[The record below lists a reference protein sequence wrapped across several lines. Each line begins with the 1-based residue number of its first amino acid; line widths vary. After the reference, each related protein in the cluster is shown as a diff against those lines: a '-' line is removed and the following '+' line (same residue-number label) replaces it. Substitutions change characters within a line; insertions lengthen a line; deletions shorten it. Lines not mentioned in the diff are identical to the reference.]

1 MMTFPWVVEPGALPG
16 FVIRA
21 TVVLATGLVLA
32 WLVRRKSA
40 QIRHR
45 LWTMTLFVLLLLPP
59 LTLWAPQWRVPLLPA
74 AKDAGAETGI
84 GQVPAPPTA
93 ATRVVPVSPAITASG
108 VVRPQA
114 SAADG
119 PTESVSSAG
128 LASSL
133 EPPDERAAAGS
144 ARRPATGRPGG
155 PGLEPASRLGT
166 GSPGG
171 PGLEPASGL
180 GADPAGAT
188 GIASVRNEPARG
200 DGAEPVGLQGG
211 NPVSPP
217 GSFPNPTLLWAV
229 GCLVGLASLAAG
241 HLRFHRLVRSA
252 HPLRGRFWQQELET
266 ASDRLGLR
274 RDVRLLVSE
283 AAGTPMTG
291 GFRKPVILLP
301 ASASTWD
308 SERRQVVLT
317 HELVHVHHRDAFRQ
331 LMGGLVLALYWFH
344 PLSWLACRLAGVSRE
359 EACDERVLE
368 LGSRPSEYARHL
380 MSLAT
385 GTSSDRL
392 PVAALSMARLSP
404 SRLEKRIMAILR
416 PRRPRPSALAT
427 AALVAA
433 IAALGGSVAV
443 THPVQREDA
452 EAIVVLADPPVVA
465 EGPALLHEVDQEALG
480 AAVPRAESPSETLG
494 SGSPMSNPRDA
505 VGELA
510 GDSGEESVE
519 AGAAEPAGAPA
530 SEDRAPQ
537 GTEPGDGAESFAGAP
552 ATVSRDAPSRDAPSR
567 PDVLDVDC
575 DTLPQGVG
583 NMPGG
588 GATASGP
595 DAPARD
601 VVRVVMETVE
611 GVRLCMRIRTDAVVE
626 EGELRS
632 LAPDD
637 WILLESE
644 EDRVHRLIIRN
655 VNGGFEYWWSVGG
668 ENRPFDDQ
676 AKEWRDGMLAVLGGQ
691 LEIGRIQREVSDL
704 QDQISHHRGV
714 VSGLQGQ
721 VAHERDVVASLQGQ
735 VAYYQGVVADL
746 LDQISYHQGVVAGM
760 RDDITYHRGVVSGLR
775 DEITYHRARVAAL
788 QEVKSTYEA
797 QITAIIPQLKT
808 ADATTRQ
815 SIEASIR
822 GWEERIR
829 EIEEQIEAYGLGGKV
844 AKILDEIR
852 KYSLDDRVRGL
863 EQRIRSYELQAGLQ
877 KIDAEIEEQSKRL
890 DDVTRRAEEALRA
903 REARI
908 GEVEREVDAYY
919 LDDKVGRLERQIRDL
934 GAGDAIASIEQSIEE
949 ARQKLL
955 ELIRQL

>member
-1 MMTFPWVVEPGALPG
+1 MMTFPWMVEPGALPG

-45 LWTMTLFVLLLLPP
+45 LWTVTLFVLLLLPP
-59 LTLWAPQWRVPLLPA
+59 LTLWAPHWRVPLLPA
-74 AKDAGAETGI
+74 AADAGAETRV

-93 ATRVVPVSPAITASG
+93 ATPIVPVSPAITASG
-108 VVRPQA
+108 ILHPQA
-114 SAADG
+114 SAVEG
-119 PTESVSSAG
+119 PAESVSSAG

-133 EPPDERAAAGS
+133 EPPDERAAAKS
-144 ARRPATGRPGG
+144 ARRPGTRRPGG
-155 PGLEPASRLGT
+155 SLEPPRRLGT

-171 PGLEPASGL
+171 PGMEPANGP

-188 GIASVRNEPARG
+188 TTTSAHES
-200 DGAEPVGLQGG
+200 GAEPLGLQGG

-217 GSFPNPTLLWAV
+217 GSFPNPMLLWAI
-229 GCLVGLASLAAG
+229 GCLAGLASLAAG

-252 HPLRGRFWQQELET
+252 HPLRGRFWHQELET
-266 ASDRLGLR
+266 ASHRLGLR
-274 RDVRLLVSE
+274 RDVRLLVSG

-344 PLSWLACRLAGVSRE
+344 PLSWLACRLAAVSRE

-368 LGSRPSEYARHL
+368 LGSRPSKYARHL

-385 GTSSDRL
+385 GTTSDRL
-392 PVAALSMARLSP
+392 PVAALSMASLSP
-404 SRLEKRIMAILR
+404 SRLEKRIIAILR

-427 AALVAA
+427 AGLIVA
-433 IAALGGSVAV
+433 IAALGVSVAV
-443 THPVQREDA
+443 THPVHREGG
-452 EAIVVLADPPVVA
+452 ETTVTLTDPPVVA

-480 AAVPRAESPSETLG
+480 TAVPAAEDPSETPG
-494 SGSPMSNPRDA
+494 SGSPVSNPRDPA
-505 VGELA
+505 GEPA
-510 GDSGEESVE
+510 GDSVEESVE

-530 SEDRAPQ
+530 LEDRAPQ
-537 GTEPGDGAESFAGAP
+537 GSGPGDGAESFAGAR
-552 ATVSRDAPSRDAPSR
+552 ATVSRDAPTRDAPPR
-567 PDVLDVDC
+567 PDVPYVDC
-575 DTLPQGVG
+575 DTLLLAGSVPEGST
-583 NMPGG
+583 
-588 GATASGP
+588 TASSPVSPPG
-595 DAPARD
+595 D
-601 VVRVVMETVE
+601 VVRVVMETVD

-626 EGELRS
+626 GGELRS

-637 WILLESE
+637 WILLEAE
-644 EDRVHRLIIRN
+644 EDEVHRLIIRN
-655 VNGGFEYWWSVGG
+655 VNGGFEHWWSVGG
-668 ENRPFDDQ
+668 EDRPFDDQ
-676 AKEWRDGMLAVLGGQ
+676 AREWRDGMLTVLGGH
-691 LEIGRIQREVSDL
+691 LEIGRIQSEVSDL

-721 VAHERDVVASLQGQ
+721 VSHERDVVASLQGQ
-735 VAYYQGVVADL
+735 VAYYQGVVAGL
-746 LDQISYHQGVVAGM
+746 LDQITYHQSVVAGM
-760 RDDITYHRGVVSGLR
+760 RDDIAYHRSVVSGLR
-775 DEITYHRARVAAL
+775 DEITYHRGRVAAL

-797 QITAIIPQLKT
+797 HITEIIPRLKT
-808 ADATTRQ
+808 ADASTRQ

-829 EIEEQIEAYGLGGKV
+829 EIEEQIEAYGLDGKV
-844 AKILDEIR
+844 AKIDDEIR
-852 KYSLDDRVRGL
+852 KYGLDDKVRGL
-863 EQRIRSYELQAGLQ
+863 QQQIRSYELQAGLQ

-908 GEVEREVDAYY
+908 VEVEREVDAYY
-919 LDDKVGRLERQIRDL
+919 LDDKVARLEKQIQDL
-934 GAGDAIASIEQSIEE
+934 GAGEAIARIEQSVEE
-949 ARQKLL
+949 ARRKLL

>member
-1 MMTFPWVVEPGALPG
+1 MTP
-16 FVIRA
+16 
-21 TVVLATGLVLA
+21 
-32 WLVRRKSA
+32 
-40 QIRHR
+40 
-45 LWTMTLFVLLLLPP
+45 
-59 LTLWAPQWRVPLLPA
+59 
-74 AKDAGAETGI
+74 
-84 GQVPAPPTA
+84 
-93 ATRVVPVSPAITASG
+93 VVPVSPAITASG
-108 VVRPQA
+108 IVRPQA
-114 SAADG
+114 SAVEG

-128 LASSL
+128 LVSGL
-133 EPPDERAAAGS
+133 EPPAERVAAES
-144 ARRPATGRPGG
+144 ASGPGTRRPGG
-155 PGLEPASRLGT
+155 SGLEPASRLGP

-171 PGLEPASGL
+171 PGLERASGP
-180 GADPAGAT
+180 GVGPAGAT
-188 GIASVRNEPARG
+188 GIASVGTEPARG

-229 GCLVGLASLAAG
+229 GCLAGLASLAAG

-252 HPLRGRFWQQELET
+252 HPLRGRFWQQDLEAAT
-266 ASDRLGLR
+266 ERLGLR

-416 PRRPRPSALAT
+416 PRRPRTSALAT
-427 AALVAA
+427 AALIAA
-433 IAALGGSVAV
+433 IAALGVSVAV
-443 THPVQREDA
+443 THPVQRESA
-452 EAIVVLADPPVVA
+452 EAIVVLADPALVA
-465 EGPALLHEVDQEALG
+465 EGPALLDEVDQEPLG
-480 AAVPRAESPSETLG
+480 AAVPQAEDPSEAPG
-494 SGSPMSNPRDA
+494 SGSPMSHPRDP
-505 VGELA
+505 VGEPA

-519 AGAAEPAGAPA
+519 AG
-530 SEDRAPQ
+530 
-537 GTEPGDGAESFAGAP
+537 TP
-552 ATVSRDAPSRDAPSR
+552 ATVSPDAPTRDAPPR
-567 PDVLDVDC
+567 PDVPDVDC
-575 DTLPQGVG
+575 DSLPLAGSVPEG
-583 NMPGG
+583 ST
-588 GATASGP
+588 TASGP
-595 DAPARD
+595 DSPPRD

-611 GVRLCMRIRTDAVVE
+611 GVRLCMRIRTDAVLE
-626 EGELRS
+626 DGELRS

-644 EDRVHRLIIRN
+644 EDKVHRLIIRN
-655 VNGGFEYWWSVGG
+655 VNGGFEHWWSVGG

-676 AKEWRDGMLAVLGGQ
+676 AREWRDGMLAVLGGH
-691 LEIGRIQREVSDL
+691 LEIGRVQREVSDL

-735 VAYYQGVVADL
+735 VAYYQGVVAGL
-746 LDQISYHQGVVAGM
+746 LDQISYHQSVVAGM
-760 RDDITYHRGVVSGLR
+760 RDDIAYHRSVVSGLR

-797 QITAIIPQLKT
+797 QITEIIPQLKT

-822 GWEERIR
+822 DWEERIK

-844 AKILDEIR
+844 AEVNDEIR
-852 KYSLDDRVRGL
+852 KYSLDDKVRGL
-863 EQRIRSYELQAGLQ
+863 QQQIRSYELQAGLQ
-877 KIDAEIEEQSKRL
+877 KIEAEIEEQSKRL

-919 LDDKVGRLERQIRDL
+919 LDDKVARLERQIRDL
-934 GAGDAIASIEQSIEE
+934 GAGDAIARIEQSIEE